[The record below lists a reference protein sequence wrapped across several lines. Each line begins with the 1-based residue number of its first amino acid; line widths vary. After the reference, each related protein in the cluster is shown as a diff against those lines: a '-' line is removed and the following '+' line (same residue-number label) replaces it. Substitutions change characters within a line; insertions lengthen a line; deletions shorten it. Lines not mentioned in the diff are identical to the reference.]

1 MIKRMKRYFLRL
13 YFLSILFGGI
23 TGFLQAQSSV
33 TVYSI
38 KGPSGVG
45 MIRLFEQPP
54 HVPGITIKVEA
65 LAQADLVAARFIAGD
80 AKVGILPANVAA
92 KLAASGKPLQVAAV
106 LGTGMLSLL
115 TADPGVQRIEDLK
128 GKQVEVAG
136 QGATPDYVFRRILR
150 FKGLNP
156 DKDLT
161 LGYALAYPE
170 IAQSLIAGRISTA
183 LLPEPFATMARSGKG
198 SLRQVSDIQAEW
210 VKAGGAGNYP
220 MTVLVVDADFAAS
233 RPEVIRAIL
242 ESVQTSIAWVIAH
255 PAEAGDLVEKHQL
268 GLRAPVVKAAI
279 PRSNYGFIPA
289 LEARPALESLFTAFL
304 EFSPVS
310 IGGALPGSSFYL
322 AW

>member
-1 MIKRMKRYFLRL
+1 MKRYFLSL
-13 YFLSILFGGI
+13 SFLIILFGG
-23 TGFLQAQSSV
+23 TAGFLQAQSSV
-33 TVYSI
+33 TIYSI

-54 HVPGITIKVEA
+54 QAPGITMKVEA
-65 LAQADLVAARFIAGD
+65 LAQADLMAARFIAGD
-80 AKVGILPANVAA
+80 AHVGILPANVAA

-115 TADPGVQRIEDLK
+115 TSDPGVQRIEDLK

-150 FKGLNP
+150 SKGLNP
-156 DKDLT
+156 DKDLI

-183 LLPEPFATMARSGKG
+183 LLPEPFATMARSGKA
-198 SLRQVSDIQAEW
+198 SLRLVGDIQAEW
-210 VKAGGAGNYP
+210 VKAGGTGNYP
-220 MTVLVVDADFAAS
+220 MTVLVVDGNFAAS
-233 RPEVIRAIL
+233 QPQAIQAIL
-242 ESVQTSIAWVIAH
+242 ESVKSSIAWVISN
-255 PAEAGDLVEKHQL
+255 PGEAGELVEKHQL

-279 PRSNYGFIPA
+279 PRSNYVFIPA
-289 LEARPALESLFTAFL
+289 LEARPALESLFRAFL

-310 IGGALPGSSFYL
+310 IGGALPGDSFYL
-322 AW
+322 NLKW